1 MLDTMKAAA
10 KEVLG
15 KALQLDEQDR
25 AEIASALFDSLA
37 VEDPEGDA
45 AFAAELERRAAELDS
60 GVVKGIPWEEVRAE
74 LWRGRGGA

>member
-10 KEVLG
+10 KEVLD
-15 KALQLDEQDR
+15 KALQLDERDR
-25 AEIASALFDSLA
+25 AEIASALFESLE

-60 GVVKGIPWEEVRAE
+60 GVVKGIPWEEVRARLRRE
-74 LWRGRGGA
+74 SRGA